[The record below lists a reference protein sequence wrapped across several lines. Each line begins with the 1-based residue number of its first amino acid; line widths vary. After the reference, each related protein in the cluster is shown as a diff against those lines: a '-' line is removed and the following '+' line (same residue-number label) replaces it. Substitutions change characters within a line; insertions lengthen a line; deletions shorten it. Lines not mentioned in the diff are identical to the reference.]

1 MTFASEVA
9 ADSPY
14 IWWDTRLVSAGAQ
27 PDSSGNG
34 HTGTVHGSPV
44 LSASGLTF
52 DNTPTGA
59 DQWIASDAPAVT
71 GGTTY
76 ATWACEVV
84 CQASSFLH
92 EGDQI
97 IALDDWPDESGDTG
111 LFNHTGANPGS
122 FRANAPLTG
131 LSAIAPIPTDS
142 LVLLVSEYDG
152 TNVNVYLNGVLD
164 NSRLTDSFQG
174 SGQYVND
181 ETMILAGDA
190 LTVFG
195 GGPDGWT
202 GLIRHGMFYDHALG
216 AARVAA
222 HWAALPSDTPPT
234 ANTFRPPTQDVVP
247 NIVMREDP
255 SYAPAG
261 NALRRYYPVGPRGQA
276 VFKLPNINE
285 ATAAAYT
292 FDQPYPWVD
301 GELVKNGNLYPL
313 PVDPFDAQSNLIAQT
328 IDKVFYGGH
337 VYQLS
342 TGEVTGLSLFL
353 TANGYTPGDW
363 IT

>member
-14 IWWDTRLVSAGAQ
+14 AWWDTRLVSAGAQ
-27 PDSSGNG
+27 PDSSGHG
-34 HTGTVHGSPV
+34 VTGTVHGSPV
-44 LSASGLTF
+44 ASVDGLTF

-59 DQWIASDAPAVT
+59 DQWIASDAPTVLS
-71 GGTTY
+71 GTTY

-84 CQASSFLH
+84 CRATSWMH
-92 EGDQI
+92 EGDNL
-97 IALDDWPDESGDTG
+97 IALDDWPDENGLTG
-111 LFNHTGANPGS
+111 FFNHNSGS
-122 FRANAPLTG
+122 VRCNSPTLAI
-131 LSAIAPIPTDS
+131 SATSNVPTNS

-152 TNVNVYLNGVLD
+152 TNFNIYFNGVLD
-164 NSRLTDSFQG
+164 KTQAIAPIQG
-174 SGQYVND
+174 GAVYNQD
-181 ETMILAGDA
+181 ETMILAGDG

-195 GGPDGWT
+195 GGPDGWS
-202 GLIRHGMFYDHALG
+202 GLIRHGMFYSHSLG
-216 AARVAA
+216 PTRVAA
-222 HWAALPSDTPPT
+222 HYAALSDDPPPS
-234 ANTFRPPTQDVVP
+234 AGNTFRPPTQAVVP

-255 SYAPAG
+255 SYTPAG

-313 PVDPFDAQSNLIAQT
+313 PVGPFDAQSNLIAQT

-337 VYQLS
+337 VYTLS
-342 TGEVTGLSLFL
+342 TGEVTGVSLFL
-353 TANGYTPGDW
+353 TAHGYTPGDW